1 MPSARDSTII
11 LVRPR
16 GAICGHPRLVGRW
29 PLLRNG
35 PSGSEFFQRRSADGD
50 CYGVH
55 TAAASLTRSRKLGLP
70 VAGPRERR
78 RVGRIRGGAVIPSDQ
93 VAVTTTIGGWFPEKY
108 WIRLSVPSS
117 NSVWKRS
124 PPGLPGKPVGSV
136 GSVAAADCLCA
147 ASTCGWFGVASARML
162 DPSTA
167 AASSV
172 PIERGRRAERD
183 TRISPFP
190 ISLWRAYPPSD
201 LTERVGKGVDRN
213 RFFEPPGRLTEPGS
227 VPIVGLGARAAAPE
241 GGKTWGTKRTSRPRA

>member
-1 MPSARDSTII
+1 M
-11 LVRPR
+11 
-16 GAICGHPRLVGRW
+16 
-29 PLLRNG
+29 
-35 PSGSEFFQRRSADGD
+35 
-50 CYGVH
+50 
-55 TAAASLTRSRKLGLP
+55 
-70 VAGPRERR
+70 
-78 RVGRIRGGAVIPSDQ
+78 
-93 VAVTTTIGGWFPEKY
+93 
-108 WIRLSVPSS
+108 PSS

-136 GSVAAADCLCA
+136 ASVAAADCLCA

-167 AASSV
+167 AESSV

-190 ISLWRAYPPSD
+190 ISLWRAYPASD